1 MKELIK
7 DTGIYITYPK
17 STEEKSIYKAK
28 DYKTKVNNQCTKIG
42 IVETNFASREKCYV
56 DNFGDIVFQQIA
68 IVDKVY
74 LKEIEKR
81 ILTEIKK
88 EFKTVGWSREW
99 FHTTNRERL
108 IDIVRRVLAQNNIP
122 CEIIF

>member
-1 MKELIK
+1 MKK
-7 DTGIYITYPK
+7 TGIYITYPK
-17 STEEKSIYKAK
+17 SEEEQSIYKAK
-28 DYKTKVNNQCTKIG
+28 DYKTKVNNQCSKIG
-42 IVETNFASREKCYV
+42 IVETSFASREKCYA

-99 FHTTNRERL
+99 FYTTNRKRL
-108 IDIVRRVLAQNNIP
+108 IDIVRSVLAQRNIP